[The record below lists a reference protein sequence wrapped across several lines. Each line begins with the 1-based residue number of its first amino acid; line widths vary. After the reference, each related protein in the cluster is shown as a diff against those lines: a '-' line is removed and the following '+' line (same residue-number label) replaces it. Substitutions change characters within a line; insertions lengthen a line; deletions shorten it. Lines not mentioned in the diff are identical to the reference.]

1 MVLLT
6 VSSFFCFFTGPYHPG
21 QASGHSLPGLAELS
35 QSHSS
40 HAPPAFGQHPS
51 APSHSA
57 GHSLPGIGPA
67 MQHPSPQSINRER
80 ERDSRER
87 ELIERQRQEELAHRE
102 REQRER
108 EREQLDRQQREQ
120 QHHPVQSHTGSIPL
134 HQPVANKVPNSIH
147 GPNGLLSNLG
157 GNPSNGPPPQSSMQ
171 SSGGGGGGGSSGG
184 GAGGG
189 PAGIFGPQMRHGEGT
204 PGSFMQHP
212 SGPPAQSM
220 LGFGASGPQ
229 IPGNVAAL
237 TQGQQPILNV
247 SVHFFFSASEGGV
260 SELGICASRIRVFTV
275 CPVYLVSA
283 LIVYSSIVC
292 AYCYSRLVIRLLL
305 HIHCLLSFAFC
316 YSILSF
322 LIVIPYCLFSGYS
335 WACANNKI

>member
-1 MVLLT
+1 
-6 VSSFFCFFTGPYHPG
+6 
-21 QASGHSLPGLAELS
+21 
-35 QSHSS
+35 
-40 HAPPAFGQHPS
+40 
-51 APSHSA
+51 
-57 GHSLPGIGPA
+57 

-108 EREQLDRQQREQ
+108 EREQLDRQREP

-157 GNPSNGPPPQSSMQ
+157 GNAPNGPQGSMQ
-171 SSGGGGGGGSSGG
+171 SSS
-184 GAGGG
+184 G
-189 PAGIFGPQMRHGEGT
+189 PAGIFGSQMRHGEGT

-212 SGPPAQSM
+212 AGPPAQAM

-229 IPGNVAAL
+229 ITGNVAAL

-247 SVHFFFSASEGGV
+247 S
-260 SELGICASRIRVFTV
+260 RRQ
-275 CPVYLVSA
+275 
-283 LIVYSSIVC
+283 
-292 AYCYSRLVIRLLL
+292 
-305 HIHCLLSFAFC
+305 
-316 YSILSF
+316 
-322 LIVIPYCLFSGYS
+322 LFSSSKKDLHHDWDVHMVWMWPG
-335 WACANNKI
+335 

>member
-1 MVLLT
+1 MCVLFLFFFLYVDKIPRLSKARPPNPPGPFCRLLLVSVAFVCFCYKDTVGVVLLT
-6 VSSFFCFFTGPYHPG
+6 VVCWIFLGPYHPG

-35 QSHSS
+35 QTHSS
-40 HAPPAFGQHPS
+40 HPPPAFGQHPP

-57 GHSLPGIGPA
+57 GHSLPGIGQA

-108 EREQLDRQQREQ
+108 EREQLERQRET

-134 HQPVANKVPNSIH
+134 HQPVANKVPSSIH

-157 GNPSNGPPPQSSMQ
+157 GNAPNGPQGSMQ
-171 SSGGGGGGGSSGG
+171 SSS
-184 GAGGG
+184 G
-189 PAGIFGPQMRHGEGT
+189 PAGIFGSQMRHGEGT

-212 SGPPAQSM
+212 AGPPGQAM

-229 IPGNVAAL
+229 VPGNVAAL

-247 SVHFFFSASEGGV
+247 SRHQ
-260 SELGICASRIRVFTV
+260 
-275 CPVYLVSA
+275 
-283 LIVYSSIVC
+283 
-292 AYCYSRLVIRLLL
+292 
-305 HIHCLLSFAFC
+305 
-316 YSILSF
+316 
-322 LIVIPYCLFSGYS
+322 LFSSCNRNSRRDSDVHVAWMWPGRS
-335 WACANNKI
+335 RVRVADPMSPLPACPFTIRRL